1 MIKRECLTSLI
12 KTPHKPLSQ
21 KRMHAPIEP
30 HGRYWRICYTEAG
43 EERESTAVTVYAY
56 SSVWY
61 RAVKPVQSQH
71 ILPLTNYS
79 APLAQ
84 EQMRFEEI

>member
-1 MIKRECLTSLI
+1 
-12 KTPHKPLSQ
+12 
-21 KRMHAPIEP
+21 MHAPIEP
-30 HGRYWRICYTEAG
+30 HARQWWLCYTEAG
-43 EERESTAVTVYAY
+43 KELESTAAAVYAY
-56 SSVWY
+56 SLVWY
-61 RAVKPVQSQH
+61 RVVKPVQSLH

>member
-1 MIKRECLTSLI
+1 M
-12 KTPHKPLSQ
+12 
-21 KRMHAPIEP
+21 A
-30 HGRYWRICYTEAG
+30 
-43 EERESTAVTVYAY
+43 VYAY

-61 RAVKPVQSQH
+61 RAVKPVQSLH